1 MDDLTG
7 KILVAMPNI
16 GDTRFS
22 RSVILM
28 CTHSDEY
35 AMGLVLNDPIKDL
48 FLADLFEQLDIEQNI
63 QLSETYILNGGPV
76 SRDRGF
82 VIHSDDYFSDGATM
96 EVTDSLC
103 MTATHD
109 VLVSIA
115 SGGAP
120 SKSIM
125 TLGYSG
131 WGAGQLEHE
140 LSENAWIVTEP
151 DDDLVFS
158 DRHEQKWERSLQLMG
173 INSAHLL
180 SGGGTA

>member
-16 GDTRFS
+16 GDTRFA

-63 QLSETYILNGGPV
+63 KLPETYVLNGGPV

-82 VIHSDDYFSDGATM
+82 VIHSDDYFCDGATM
-96 EVTDSLC
+96 EVTERLC

-120 SKSIM
+120 AQSIM

-151 DDDLVFS
+151 DDDLVFG
-158 DRHEQKWERSLQLMG
+158 DQYDQKWERSLQLMG
-173 INSAHLL
+173 ISSAHLL